1 MRKLIMAVA
10 VLGMSATMNFAKAQ
24 CVNEYGNKE
33 PFAVEFSRLSSYLG
47 LAPYQMEEVLNIND
61 YFVQEQRKSLSKD
74 LKRQD
79 ERLQKAVY
87 GNLKLMK
94 EALTADQYRKYVILL
109 NVTNNNNRLTGAV
122 TFTITFWFGIF
133 SNSTATVYV
142 PFSSPP
148 TTKLLAAVLS
158 ILEPLA

>member
-10 VLGMSATMNFAKAQ
+10 VLGMSATMNFAQAQ

-122 TFTITFWFGIF
+122 TFTDI
-133 SNSTATVYV
+133 Y
-142 PFSSPP
+142 
-148 TTKLLAAVLS
+148 LA
-158 ILEPLA
+158 ENK

>member
-24 CVNEYGNKE
+24 CVNEYGNKD

-122 TFTITFWFGIF
+122 TFTDI
-133 SNSTATVYV
+133 Y
-142 PFSSPP
+142 
-148 TTKLLAAVLS
+148 LA
-158 ILEPLA
+158 ENK

>member
-74 LKRQD
+74 RKRQD

-122 TFTITFWFGIF
+122 TFTDI
-133 SNSTATVYV
+133 Y
-142 PFSSPP
+142 
-148 TTKLLAAVLS
+148 LA
-158 ILEPLA
+158 ENK

>member
-10 VLGMSATMNFAKAQ
+10 VLGMSARMNFAKAQ

-122 TFTITFWFGIF
+122 TFTDI
-133 SNSTATVYV
+133 Y
-142 PFSSPP
+142 
-148 TTKLLAAVLS
+148 LA
-158 ILEPLA
+158 ENK

>member
-74 LKRQD
+74 LKRKD

-122 TFTITFWFGIF
+122 PFTDI
-133 SNSTATVYV
+133 Y
-142 PFSSPP
+142 
-148 TTKLLAAVLS
+148 LA
-158 ILEPLA
+158 ENK

>member
-61 YFVQEQRKSLSKD
+61 YFVQRKSLSKD

-122 TFTITFWFGIF
+122 TFTDI
-133 SNSTATVYV
+133 Y
-142 PFSSPP
+142 
-148 TTKLLAAVLS
+148 LA
-158 ILEPLA
+158 ENK

>member
-33 PFAVEFSRLSSYLG
+33 PFAVEFSQLSSYLG

-122 TFTITFWFGIF
+122 TFTDI
-133 SNSTATVYV
+133 Y
-142 PFSSPP
+142 
-148 TTKLLAAVLS
+148 LA
-158 ILEPLA
+158 ENK

>member
-33 PFAVEFSRLSSYLG
+33 PFAVEFSRLSAYLG

-122 TFTITFWFGIF
+122 TFTDI
-133 SNSTATVYV
+133 Y
-142 PFSSPP
+142 
-148 TTKLLAAVLS
+148 LA
-158 ILEPLA
+158 ENK

>member
-1 MRKLIMAVA
+1 MRKLIMAGA

-122 TFTITFWFGIF
+122 TFTDI
-133 SNSTATVYV
+133 Y
-142 PFSSPP
+142 
-148 TTKLLAAVLS
+148 LA
-158 ILEPLA
+158 ENK

>member
-109 NVTNNNNRLTGAV
+109 NVTNNNNRLTGAM
-122 TFTITFWFGIF
+122 TFTDI
-133 SNSTATVYV
+133 Y
-142 PFSSPP
+142 
-148 TTKLLAAVLS
+148 LA
-158 ILEPLA
+158 ENK

>member
-10 VLGMSATMNFAKAQ
+10 VWGMSATMNFAKAQ

-122 TFTITFWFGIF
+122 TFTDI
-133 SNSTATVYV
+133 Y
-142 PFSSPP
+142 
-148 TTKLLAAVLS
+148 LA
-158 ILEPLA
+158 ENK

>member
-10 VLGMSATMNFAKAQ
+10 FFGISATMNFAKAQ

-122 TFTITFWFGIF
+122 TFTDI
-133 SNSTATVYV
+133 Y
-142 PFSSPP
+142 
-148 TTKLLAAVLS
+148 LA
-158 ILEPLA
+158 ENK

>member
-47 LAPYQMEEVLNIND
+47 LAPYQLEEVLNIND

-122 TFTITFWFGIF
+122 TFTDI
-133 SNSTATVYV
+133 Y
-142 PFSSPP
+142 
-148 TTKLLAAVLS
+148 LA
-158 ILEPLA
+158 ENK

>member
-1 MRKLIMAVA
+1 MSVCFVNGFVIIVGIMRKLIMAVA

-79 ERLQKAVY
+79 ERLQKS
-87 GNLKLMK
+87 KIMK
-94 EALTADQYRKYVILL
+94 FNGWMEAER
-109 NVTNNNNRLTGAV
+109 
-122 TFTITFWFGIF
+122 
-133 SNSTATVYV
+133 
-142 PFSSPP
+142 
-148 TTKLLAAVLS
+148 
-158 ILEPLA
+158 

>member
-10 VLGMSATMNFAKAQ
+10 VLGMSATMGFAKAQ

-122 TFTITFWFGIF
+122 TFTDI
-133 SNSTATVYV
+133 Y
-142 PFSSPP
+142 
-148 TTKLLAAVLS
+148 LA
-158 ILEPLA
+158 ENK

>member
-10 VLGMSATMNFAKAQ
+10 VLGMSATINFAKAQ

-122 TFTITFWFGIF
+122 TFTDI
-133 SNSTATVYV
+133 Y
-142 PFSSPP
+142 
-148 TTKLLAAVLS
+148 LA
-158 ILEPLA
+158 ENK

>member
-24 CVNEYGNKE
+24 CENEYGNKE

-122 TFTITFWFGIF
+122 TFTDI
-133 SNSTATVYV
+133 Y
-142 PFSSPP
+142 
-148 TTKLLAAVLS
+148 LA
-158 ILEPLA
+158 ENK

>member
-61 YFVQEQRKSLSKD
+61 YFVQEQRKNLSKD

-122 TFTITFWFGIF
+122 TFTDI
-133 SNSTATVYV
+133 Y
-142 PFSSPP
+142 
-148 TTKLLAAVLS
+148 LA
-158 ILEPLA
+158 ENK

>member
-122 TFTITFWFGIF
+122 TFTDI
-133 SNSTATVYV
+133 Y
-142 PFSSPP
+142 
-148 TTKLLAAVLS
+148 LAENKSV
-158 ILEPLA
+158 

>member
-79 ERLQKAVY
+79 GRLQKAVY

-122 TFTITFWFGIF
+122 TFTDI
-133 SNSTATVYV
+133 Y
-142 PFSSPP
+142 
-148 TTKLLAAVLS
+148 LA
-158 ILEPLA
+158 ENK

>member
-10 VLGMSATMNFAKAQ
+10 VLGMSATMNYAKAQ

-33 PFAVEFSRLSSYLG
+33 LFAVEFSRLSSYLG

-122 TFTITFWFGIF
+122 TFTDI
-133 SNSTATVYV
+133 Y
-142 PFSSPP
+142 
-148 TTKLLAAVLS
+148 LA
-158 ILEPLA
+158 ENK

>member
-10 VLGMSATMNFAKAQ
+10 VLGISATMNFAKAQ

-122 TFTITFWFGIF
+122 TFTDI
-133 SNSTATVYV
+133 Y
-142 PFSSPP
+142 
-148 TTKLLAAVLS
+148 LA
-158 ILEPLA
+158 ENK

>member
-10 VLGMSATMNFAKAQ
+10 VLGMSATMGFAKAQ

-47 LAPYQMEEVLNIND
+47 LTPYQMEEVLNIND

-122 TFTITFWFGIF
+122 TFTDI
-133 SNSTATVYV
+133 Y
-142 PFSSPP
+142 
-148 TTKLLAAVLS
+148 LA
-158 ILEPLA
+158 ENK

>member
-94 EALTADQYRKYVILL
+94 EASTADQYRKYVILL

-122 TFTITFWFGIF
+122 TFTDI
-133 SNSTATVYV
+133 Y
-142 PFSSPP
+142 
-148 TTKLLAAVLS
+148 LA
-158 ILEPLA
+158 ENK

>member
-87 GNLKLMK
+87 SNLKLMK

-109 NVTNNNNRLTGAV
+109 NVTNNNNRLTGTV
-122 TFTITFWFGIF
+122 TFTDI
-133 SNSTATVYV
+133 Y
-142 PFSSPP
+142 
-148 TTKLLAAVLS
+148 LA
-158 ILEPLA
+158 ENK

>member
-1 MRKLIMAVA
+1 MRELIMAVA

-122 TFTITFWFGIF
+122 TFTDI
-133 SNSTATVYV
+133 Y
-142 PFSSPP
+142 
-148 TTKLLAAVLS
+148 LA
-158 ILEPLA
+158 ENK

>member
-47 LAPYQMEEVLNIND
+47 LAPSQMEEVLNIND
-61 YFVQEQRKSLSKD
+61 YFVREQRKSLRKD
-74 LKRQD
+74 LRRQD

-122 TFTITFWFGIF
+122 TFADI
-133 SNSTATVYV
+133 Y
-142 PFSSPP
+142 
-148 TTKLLAAVLS
+148 LA
-158 ILEPLA
+158 ENK

>member
-109 NVTNNNNRLTGAV
+109 NVTRNKNRLTGAV
-122 TFTITFWFGIF
+122 TFTDI
-133 SNSTATVYV
+133 Y
-142 PFSSPP
+142 
-148 TTKLLAAVLS
+148 LA
-158 ILEPLA
+158 ENK

>member
-1 MRKLIMAVA
+1 MRKLIMPVA

-122 TFTITFWFGIF
+122 TFTDI
-133 SNSTATVYV
+133 Y
-142 PFSSPP
+142 
-148 TTKLLAAVLS
+148 LA
-158 ILEPLA
+158 ENK

>member
-79 ERLQKAVY
+79 ERLQF
-87 GNLKLMK
+87 
-94 EALTADQYRKYVILL
+94 EADERGVDCRSVSQVCHIVKC
-109 NVTNNNNRLTGAV
+109 N
-122 TFTITFWFGIF
+122 
-133 SNSTATVYV
+133 
-142 PFSSPP
+142 
-148 TTKLLAAVLS
+148 
-158 ILEPLA
+158 